1 MVCIITGKAPTAM
14 GEKSEDL
21 PPHGLFIVVHAALEP
36 WRSEMMQSNLCLF

>member
-1 MVCIITGKAPTAM
+1 MLHHHREGAIAM